1 MSPKVE
7 LVREWLT
14 LADDD
19 LRIAELTM
27 KDSEPVCWAAAFHC
41 QQAAEKSLKAFLAYH
56 ERHVEKTHDIEF
68 LLGLCMAIVPDIEKF
83 IDAGGVLT
91 TYAIESR
98 YPAPR
103 IEVNKLQAREA
114 IETARSIY
122 EFILKSLP
130 DLEKLPQ
137 E

>member
-7 LVREWLT
+7 LVKEWLT

-19 LRIAELTM
+19 LRIAELAM

-56 ERHVEKTHDIEF
+56 DRHVEKTHDIEF
-68 LLGLCMAIVPDIEKF
+68 LIGLCMAIVPEIEKF

-91 TYAIESR
+91 AYAIESR

-114 IETARSIY
+114 IESARRIC
-122 EFILKSLP
+122 EFILNALP
-130 DLEKLPQ
+130 DLAEDR
-137 E
+137 

>member
-19 LRIAELTM
+19 LRIAELAM
-27 KDSEPVCWAAAFHC
+27 KDAEPVCWAGAFHC
-41 QQAAEKSLKAFLAYH
+41 QQAAEKTLKAFLAYH
-56 ERHVEKTHDIEF
+56 EFHVEKTHDIEF
-68 LLGLCMAIVPDIEKF
+68 LLGLCKRFLPEVEQFIEKGS
-83 IDAGGVLT
+83 ALT
-91 TYAIESR
+91 DYAVDSR

-103 IEVNKLQAREA
+103 AEVTQQQAKQA
-114 IETARSIY
+114 IEMARSIY
-122 EFILKSLP
+122 EFILNALP

>member
-68 LLGLCMAIVPDIEKF
+68 LLGFVWQLCLI
-83 IDAGGVLT
+83 L
-91 TYAIESR
+91 
-98 YPAPR
+98 
-103 IEVNKLQAREA
+103 
-114 IETARSIY
+114 RS
-122 EFILKSLP
+122 SLM
-130 DLEKLPQ
+130 Q
-137 E
+137 VAC